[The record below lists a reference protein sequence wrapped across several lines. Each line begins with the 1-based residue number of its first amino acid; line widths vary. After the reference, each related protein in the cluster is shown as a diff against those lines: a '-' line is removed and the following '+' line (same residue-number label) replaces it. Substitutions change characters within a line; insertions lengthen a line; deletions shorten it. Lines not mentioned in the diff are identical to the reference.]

1 MFQSNK
7 ASITLK
13 LNKMNF
19 RRKSLLLLL
28 PGIILVTACQDPVAV
43 TNADPYATPGS
54 HPMIA
59 DPGSART
66 STVSGDVIGYVHKG
80 VYHFKGIPYA
90 KAERFMPPAKPD
102 PWEGVRSSRSYG
114 PVCPIDVSSM
124 ILWDEMEFAQQH
136 NFWYMNEENC
146 LNLNVWSPGI
156 SDGKKRPVMVWLHGG
171 GYTAGSSCELPTYDG
186 ESLSG
191 GEDVVVVS
199 INHRLNVLG
208 FLDLSAVDE
217 KYAQSANV
225 GMMDI
230 VAALEWVRDNIENFG
245 GDPGN
250 VTIFGQSG
258 GAGKVGTL
266 MYAPSAKGLFH
277 KAIMESGGKP
287 SFRDPEQTRKVGLAL
302 MNVLGLSN
310 SEVEKL
316 KEVPHDELLAAGN
329 KAFDIVMGEAQGLRL
344 GWAPVLDG
352 EFLPYQTGDPQGDAL
367 SREIP
372 LMIGTTRTEFA
383 GSSRTPLFHGTRE
396 EIIGQLRETYADRTD
411 AFVAAFDKAYPTTKM
426 PSDMLDIDFMFRPA
440 SMDFANI
447 KSSVEGGAPAYM
459 YLFTWDS
466 PVLDGMLKS
475 AHCME
480 IAFVFNNIH
489 RNEQYNGGTPEAYA
503 LAEKMS
509 RTWASFAR
517 SGDPNNE
524 LIPQWDPYTEE
535 SGVTML
541 FDNVIESRSHHDK
554 ELLEMAAAPSLF

>member
-1 MFQSNK
+1 MKFSTK
-7 ASITLK
+7 TA
-13 LNKMNF
+13 
-19 RRKSLLLLL
+19 LLLSL
-28 PGIILVTACQDPVAV
+28 GIILVTGCNVQNSHSDS
-43 TNADPYATPGS
+43 DPYAIPGS

-59 DPGSART
+59 NSETALT
-66 STVSGDVIGYVHKG
+66 TTESGDVIGYLHKG
-80 VYHFKGIPYA
+80 VYNFKGIPYA
-90 KAERFMPPAKPD
+90 KAERFMPPASPD

-114 PVCPIDVSSM
+114 PVCPIDVASM
-124 ILWDEMEFAQQH
+124 ILWDELEFAQQH
-136 NFWYMNEENC
+136 NFWFMKEEDC

-156 SDGKKRPVMVWLHGG
+156 KDGKKRPVMVWLHGG

-186 ESLSG
+186 ESLSA

-230 VAALEWVRDNIENFG
+230 VAALTWVNANIANFG

-287 SFRDPEQTRKVGLAL
+287 NFRDPEQTRKIGLAL
-302 MNVLGLSN
+302 MEVLGLSN
-310 SEVEKL
+310 SEVDKL
-316 KEVPHDELLAAGN
+316 KEIPHDELLAAGN
-329 KAFDIVMGEAQGLRL
+329 KAIDMVQGEAQGLRL

-352 EFLPYQTGDPQGDAL
+352 VFLPYQTGDPQGDL
-367 SREIP
+367 ISKDIP
-372 LMIGTTRTEFA
+372 LMIGTTRTEF
-383 GSSRTPLFHGTRE
+383 GQSSRTPYFHGTRE
-396 EIIGQLRETYADRTD
+396 EVIGFLRETYKDQTD
-411 AFVAAFDKAYPTTKM
+411 AFVAAFDKAYPNTKM
-426 PSDMLDIDFMFRPA
+426 PSDMIDVDFMFRPA
-440 SMDFANI
+440 SIDFANI
-447 KSSVEGGAPAYM
+447 KSSIEEGAPTYM
-459 YLFTWDS
+459 YLFSWDS

-475 AHCME
+475 SHCME
-480 IAFVFNNIH
+480 IAFVFNNIQ

-509 RTWASFAR
+509 HTWASFAR
-517 SGDPNNE
+517 TGDPNNTM
-524 LIPQWDPYTEE
+524 IPKWDPYTSE
-535 SGVTML
+535 SGVTMI
-541 FDNVIESRSHHDK
+541 FDNIIEARNHHDK
-554 ELLEMAAAPSLF
+554 ELMEIGAMPTLF

>member
-1 MFQSNK
+1 MN
-7 ASITLK
+7 SIS
-13 LNKMNF
+13 
-19 RRKSLLLLL
+19 KSGLLLLL
-28 PGIILVTACQDPVAV
+28 GIILMTGCKDQAAV
-43 TNADPYATPGS
+43 SNDDPYAIPGS

-59 DPGSART
+59 NSETART
-66 STVSGDVIGYVHKG
+66 TTESGDVIGYVHKG
-80 VYHFKGIPYA
+80 VYNFKGIPYA
-90 KAERFMPPAKPD
+90 KAERFMPPKKPD

-114 PVCPIDVSSM
+114 PVCPIDVASM
-124 ILWDEMEFAQQH
+124 ILWDELEFAQQH
-136 NFWYMNEENC
+136 NFWFMKEEDC

-156 SDGKKRPVMVWLHGG
+156 EDGKRRPVMVWLHGG

-230 VAALEWVRDNIENFG
+230 VEALKWVQANIENFG

-266 MYAPSAKGLFH
+266 MYAPSAKGLFQ

-287 SFRDPEQTRKVGLAL
+287 NFRDPEQTRKVGLAL
-302 MNVLGLSN
+302 MKVLGLSN
-310 SEVEKL
+310 SEIDKL
-316 KEVPHDELLAAGN
+316 KEIPHDELLAAGN
-329 KAFDIVMGEAQGLRL
+329 KAIDLVMGEAQGLRL

-352 EFLPYQTGDPQGDAL
+352 EFLPFQPGNPQGDAL

-383 GSSRTPLFHGTRE
+383 SSARTPYFHGTRE
-396 EIIGQLRETYADRTD
+396 EIIEHLRETYGDQTD
-411 AFVAAFDKAYPTTKM
+411 AFVAAFDKAYPVTKM

-440 SMDFANI
+440 SMDFANT
-447 KSSVEGGAPAYM
+447 KSSVDGGAPTYM

-475 AHCME
+475 GHCME

-517 SGDPNNE
+517 SGDPNND
-524 LIPQWDPYTEE
+524 LIPQWDPYSEE

-554 ELLEMAAAPSLF
+554 ELLEIAAAPSLF

>member
-1 MFQSNK
+1 MM
-7 ASITLK
+7 K
-13 LNKMNF
+13 LNA
-19 RRKSLLLLL
+19 KSALLLSLGSILL
-28 PGIILVTACQDPVAV
+28 TACNVQNSQSD
-43 TNADPYATPGS
+43 TDPYTIPGS

-59 DPGSART
+59 DSETALT
-66 STVSGDVIGYVHKG
+66 STESGDVIGYVHKG
-80 VYHFKGIPYA
+80 VYNFKGIPYA
-90 KAERFMPPAKPD
+90 KAERFMPPEKPD
-102 PWEGVRSSRSYG
+102 SWEGVRSSRSYG
-114 PVCPIDVSSM
+114 PVCPIDVASM
-124 ILWDEMEFAQQH
+124 ILWDELEFAQQH
-136 NFWYMNEENC
+136 NFWFMKEEEC

-156 SDGKKRPVMVWLHGG
+156 NDAQKRPVMVWLHGG

-230 VAALEWVRDNIENFG
+230 VAALKWVQANIANFG
-245 GDPGN
+245 GDPDN

-258 GAGKVGTL
+258 GAGKVATL

-287 SFRDPEQTRKVGLAL
+287 SFRDPEQTSKVGLAL
-302 MNVLGLSN
+302 LDVLGLSK
-310 SEVEKL
+310 SEVDKL
-316 KEVPHDELLAAGN
+316 KTIPHDELLAAGN
-329 KAFDIVMGEAQGLRL
+329 KAIDKVMGETEGLRL

-352 EFLPYQTGDPQGDAL
+352 KFLPYQTGDPRGDAI
-367 SREIP
+367 SKDIP
-372 LMIGTTRTEFA
+372 LIIGTTKTEF
-383 GSSRTPLFHGTRE
+383 GQSSRTPYFKGTRE
-396 EIIGQLRETYADRTD
+396 EVIEYLRERYKDKTD
-411 AFVAAFDKAYPTTKM
+411 AYVAAFDKAYPDTKM
-426 PSDMLDIDFMFRPA
+426 PSDMIDVDFMFRPG
-440 SMDFANI
+440 SVDFANF

-475 AHCME
+475 SHCME
-480 IAFVFNNIH
+480 IAFVFNNVQ

-503 LAEKMS
+503 LARKMS
-509 RTWASFAR
+509 KTWASFAR
-517 SGDPNNE
+517 TGDPNNA
-524 LIPQWDPYTEE
+524 LIPQWDPYTEQ

-541 FDNVIESRSHHDK
+541 FDNTMEARSHHDK
-554 ELLEMAAAPSLF
+554 ELLEIGAIPSPF

>member
-1 MFQSNK
+1 MTFYS
-7 ASITLK
+7 
-13 LNKMNF
+13 
-19 RRKSLLLLL
+19 KSGLLLLL
-28 PGIILVTACQDPVAV
+28 GIILINGCKDQVTVS
-43 TNADPYATPGS
+43 NADPYATPGS

-59 DPGSART
+59 SSVTALT
-66 STVSGDVIGYVHKG
+66 STESGDVIGYVHKG
-80 VYHFKGIPYA
+80 VYNFKGIPYA
-90 KAERFMPPAKPD
+90 KAERFMPPSKPD

-124 ILWDEMEFAQQH
+124 ILWDELEFAQQH
-136 NFWYMNEENC
+136 NFWFMKEEDC

-156 SDGKKRPVMVWLHGG
+156 RDGKKRPVMVWLHGG

-191 GEDVVVVS
+191 SEDVVVVS

-217 KYAQSANV
+217 KYAQSANA
-225 GMMDI
+225 GMLDI
-230 VAALEWVRDNIENFG
+230 VAALEWVQANIENFG

-287 SFRDPEQTRKVGLAL
+287 NFRDREETRKVGLAL
-302 MNVLGLSN
+302 MKVLGLSN
-310 SEVEKL
+310 SEIDKL
-316 KEVPHDELLAAGN
+316 KDIPHDELLAAGN
-329 KAFDIVMGEAQGLRL
+329 KAIDIVLGEAQGLRL

-352 EFLPYQTGDPQGDAL
+352 GFLPYLPGDPEGDAL
-367 SREIP
+367 SKDIP

-383 GSSRTPLFHGTRE
+383 SSSRTPYFHGTRE
-396 EIIGQLRETYADRTD
+396 EIIEHLRETYQEKTD
-411 AFVAAFDKAYPTTKM
+411 DFVAAFDKAYPDTKM
-426 PSDMLDIDFMFRPA
+426 PSDMMDIDFMFRPA

-447 KSSVEGGAPAYM
+447 KSSVEAGAPTYM

-475 AHCME
+475 GHCME

-489 RNEQYNGGTPEAYA
+489 RNEQYNGGTPEACA

-517 SGDPNNE
+517 SGDPNNP
-524 LIPQWDPYTEE
+524 LIPQWDPYSEE

-541 FDNVIESRSHHDK
+541 FDNAIESRSHHDK
-554 ELLEMAAAPSLF
+554 ELMEIAAAPSLF